1 MVRSLPLVNLMMIHS
16 MLSHFVMISI
26 MLVHSFMIHV
36 GVWVIN
42 TSIKFLI
49 PRVIIMIEVMF
60 WLGFIGSV
68 VWFIVSENII
78 YLLLVMKLILN
89 IS

>member
-16 MLSHFVMISI
+16 MLSDFVMISI
-26 MLVHSFMIHV
+26 MMVHCLVIHV

-49 PRVIIMIEVMF
+49 PRVIIMIEVVF

-68 VWFIVSENII
+68 VWFIVSEIII

-89 IS
+89 VS